1 MELLERYLQAVRKY
15 LPLKRQDDIIA
26 ELRANMESQIED
38 RESELNRPLTQ
49 GEVEDLLRKMG
60 PPLLVASRYQ
70 PQQHLIGPTFF
81 PAYLYV
87 LRIAT
92 LVTMIIYTVTVVA
105 VIPFIKPSPA
115 GVANSLMNLP
125 GVLITTAAWVT
136 LVFAAIEFFA
146 ARYPEKFPTTC
157 GYQWNPSSL
166 PPLEKV
172 DLRAGKPRS
181 YTRAM
186 AEIVFGFILLGW
198 LLLIPRYPFLLMGP
212 GVVVLQIAPFEL
224 APVWWTFF
232 WWVVALN
239 AFQLMW
245 KCVDLARGRWQF
257 ANRIQQI
264 AFKVAG
270 LIPVLILITARDHTY
285 LLLKKTGANDLHYGQ
300 NLAQINDGIHMAFS
314 VICVI
319 VILQLAWDIWV
330 VVRDAYTR
338 HELMS

>member
-1 MELLERYLQAVRKY
+1 MELLERYLQAVRRY

-49 GEVEDLLRKMG
+49 SEVEDLLRKMG

-70 PQQHLIGPTFF
+70 PQQYLIGPTLF

-87 LRIAT
+87 LRIASM
-92 LVTMIIYTVTVVA
+92 LALIVYSIVICA
-105 VIPFIKPSPA
+105 VIPFTSPTPVS
-115 GVANSLMNLP
+115 VANSLMNMP
-125 GVLITTAAWVT
+125 SVLITTAAWVT

-146 ARYPEKFPTTC
+146 ARYPEKFPTSC
-157 GYQWNPSSL
+157 GYQWSPSSL

-172 DLRAGKPRS
+172 NPRAGKPRS
-181 YTRAM
+181 YTRAV

-198 LLLIPRYPFLLMGP
+198 LLLIPRYPILLMGP
-212 GVVVLQIAPFEL
+212 GVVVLQVAPFEL

-232 WWVVALN
+232 WWIVALN
-239 AFQLMW
+239 VFQLIW

-264 AFKVAG
+264 AFKIAG
-270 LIPVLILITARDHTY
+270 LIPTLILLTARDHTY
-285 LLLKKTGANDLHYGQ
+285 VLLKKTGADELHYGR
-300 NLAQINDGIHMAFS
+300 NIAQINDGIHMAFS

-319 VILQLAWDIWV
+319 VVLQLAWDVWIL
-330 VVRDAYTR
+330 VRDAYTR